1 MIANTAKTAFH
12 YPATESQ
19 QTHPRVRRT
28 LTDRGRC
35 GVLCCQRQICYCSPK
50 CEDKGFTAEMG
61 PVFNIM
67 PDKSFRPMSVNA
79 WFNIFVMCQKKWF
92 PQQKKQTDE
101 TVQKTNRL
109 WGSISVK
116 YREII

>member
-1 MIANTAKTAFH
+1 MSKRQLMIANTAKTAFH

-92 PQQKKQTDE
+92 PQQKNRQMRQFRKQIGYGGPS
-101 TVQKTNRL
+101 R
-109 WGSISVK
+109 
-116 YREII
+116 